1 MWTWDSKRK
10 LLYIGMGDIG
20 STYASGSGNQ
30 ALFSYNPGTNAWAV
44 VSTYCHAAGQVTPN
58 HPTDYGI
65 MAYDSRRDVVW
76 WGANFG
82 FPNQEGQV
90 CNQGRP
96 EWPKGSIYRSGFMRL
111 NPDTNTWTK
120 VNDRTTGTTGGS
132 YYDSTADALLSIDSE
147 ITPAL
152 NVRSLSDE
160 ATMPQSS
167 HPITVSPSPAW
178 TGSAGGWTG
187 PADAKRV
194 KWAWD
199 DAGRVAYL
207 PLNYFRYDVA
217 GKVVDKA
224 VYMVTVNRVDRRGGA
239 EGSRTDQVPGGRPA
253 RLPRHV
259 GMGLR
264 E

>member
-1 MWTWDSKRK
+1 
-10 LLYIGMGDIG
+10 MGEPI
-20 STYASGSGNQ
+20 
-30 ALFSYNPGTNAWAV
+30 W
-44 VSTYCHAAGQVTPN
+44 
-58 HPTDYGI
+58 
-65 MAYDSRRDVVW
+65 R
-76 WGANFG
+76 

-120 VNDRTTGTTGGS
+120 VNDRTTGTIGGS

-147 ITPAL
+147 TNPAL

-178 TGSAGGWTG
+178 TGAAGGWTG

-207 PLNYFRYDVA
+207 LLNYYPV
-217 GKVVDKA
+217 
-224 VYMVTVNRVDRRGGA
+224 RRGRKSCGQSGVHGDGQPRHWRGGS
-239 EGSRTDQVPGGRPA
+239 EGSRTDHVPGGRPA
-253 RLPRHV
+253 RLTTSCRYGTP
-259 GMGLR
+259 
-264 E
+264 